1 MNGSDVQGQ
10 SIRHQTELSG
20 SPVCQLHYL
29 VSPISFILKESVG
42 LLQTSAATETKQ
54 KQLLAMVLEEKRG
67 RVTYLNI
74 KLNRKV

>member
-10 SIRHQTELSG
+10 SIRHQTVLSG

-29 VSPISFILKESVG
+29 VSPDPLVLKESLG
-42 LLQTSAATETKQ
+42 LLQTNPATKTKQ
-54 KQLLAMVLEEKRG
+54 KQLLAKTREEKRG